1 MDELTKVKRD
11 IYIWSGLIPNGFN
24 KKNAKASLHF
34 VKIEMLK
41 KVEERYKDFE
51 HAIDRLDID

>member
-34 VKIEMLK
+34 VKLAMLE

-51 HAIDRLDID
+51 HAIDRLEID